1 MIFEIDKNDISSV
14 IHDSKQYYATVVCSI
29 AANKTAENNND
40 EYRIIYNTMEVTN
53 IQQITET
60 QATKTFW
67 KTSIVYIVLSIVLV
81 VVLVYCFK
89 RQIKNI
95 KQMFFGIDNTL
106 AEETETG
113 NEGNAQELQGV
124 ELKEKSSMEMN
135 SNTKAVSE

>member
-1 MIFEIDKNDISSV
+1 M
-14 IHDSKQYYATVVCSI
+14 
-29 AANKTAENNND
+29 
-40 EYRIIYNTMEVTN
+40 
-53 IQQITET
+53 
-60 QATKTFW
+60 
-67 KTSIVYIVLSIVLV
+67 

-113 NEGNAQELQGV
+113 NGENAQELQGV
-124 ELKEKSSMEMN
+124 ELKEKSSMDMN

>member
-1 MIFEIDKNDISSV
+1 M
-14 IHDSKQYYATVVCSI
+14 
-29 AANKTAENNND
+29 
-40 EYRIIYNTMEVTN
+40 
-53 IQQITET
+53 
-60 QATKTFW
+60 
-67 KTSIVYIVLSIVLV
+67 LV

-113 NEGNAQELQGV
+113 NGENAQELQGV

>member
-1 MIFEIDKNDISSV
+1 M
-14 IHDSKQYYATVVCSI
+14 
-29 AANKTAENNND
+29 
-40 EYRIIYNTMEVTN
+40 
-53 IQQITET
+53 
-60 QATKTFW
+60 
-67 KTSIVYIVLSIVLV
+67 

-113 NEGNAQELQGV
+113 NGENAQELQGV